1 VSMLCYV
8 SDRHTRETRTTNVLR
23 PLWVAA
29 PAAKKRAS
37 IYGVTP
43 AGYIMI
49 EPSIVSPTIYVSMF
63 ITIQLGSFCVW
74 SIDTSYSEL

>member
-1 VSMLCYV
+1 M
-8 SDRHTRETRTTNVLR
+8 TNVLR
-23 PLWVAA
+23 PLCVAA

-74 SIDTSYSEL
+74 STDTSYSEL